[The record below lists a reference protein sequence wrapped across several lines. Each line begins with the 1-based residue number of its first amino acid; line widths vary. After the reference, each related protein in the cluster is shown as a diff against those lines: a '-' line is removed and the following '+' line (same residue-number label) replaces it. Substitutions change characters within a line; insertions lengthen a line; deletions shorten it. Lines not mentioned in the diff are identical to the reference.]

1 MGISSQTLI
10 KEKNLLQKSFDDL
23 SGKIQ
28 AFEKETQILRNN
40 LNAVHGALQ
49 QVNKL
54 IAADDNFD
62 KVITNGTSELPSDKP
77 FPNSKAAKALEI
89 KQKEEAKLL
98 NEGDKWKK
106 ISMIF

>member
-54 IAADDNFD
+54 IASDNNFD
-62 KVITNGTSELPSDKP
+62 KTTKKLTDELPDDLPKDQ
-77 FPNSKAAKALEI
+77 LEI
-89 KQKEEAKLL
+89 KEKEPAKLL
-98 NEGDKWKK
+98 NESEK
-106 ISMIF
+106 

>member
-23 SGKIQ
+23 NGKIQ

-54 IAADDNFD
+54 IAADKNFD
-62 KVITNGTSELPSDKP
+62 IIIKNGTSELPDDKP

-89 KQKEEAKLL
+89 KEKEEAKLL
-98 NEGDKWKK
+98 NEGDK
-106 ISMIF
+106 

>member
-10 KEKNLLQKSFDDL
+10 REKNLLQKSFDDL

-54 IAADDNFD
+54 IASDVNFD
-62 KVITNGTSELPSDKP
+62 KTTKKLTDELPADVG
-77 FPNSKAAKALEI
+77 AGQLEI
-89 KQKEEAKLL
+89 KEKEPAKLL
-98 NEGDKWKK
+98 NEGDK
-106 ISMIF
+106 

>member
-10 KEKNLLQKSFDDL
+10 KEKNLLQKTFDDL

-28 AFEKETQILRNN
+28 SFEKEAQVLRNN

-54 IAADDNFD
+54 IASDDNFD
-62 KVITNGTSELPSDKP
+62 KTKNDLSSNLPADEADEAKVS
-77 FPNSKAAKALEI
+77 KALEI
-89 KQKEEAKLL
+89 KQKEEAQLL
-98 NEGDKWKK
+98 KEGEK
-106 ISMIF
+106 